1 MSNDTKIIV
10 VATFL
15 LIGIIG
21 STFIHMAKHE
31 HDQYTW
37 VIDRS

>member
-1 MSNDTKIIV
+1 MSTDTKMLIV
-10 VATFL
+10 AAL
-15 LIGIIG
+15 LLVGIIG
-21 STFIHMAKHE
+21 STLINMAKHE